1 MMNRA
6 CKNRITLGNDSS
18 TTACVL
24 FKTIKTIHMKIKFII
39 AIALTAFILQGCDD
53 QLEIEQKNS
62 ITAEN
67 LYNTKAGA
75 LAGLAGAY
83 SRVVETYR
91 DALINA
97 QYPTNWTDEGIY
109 NRKGLQNILKNNF
122 TASDP
127 KLRKIWSDYY
137 AGLAATNSLLVG
149 IQGSPLEAEVK
160 QEFEAEGRFLRAFLF
175 FDIEK
180 AFGGIEGIPMPLED
194 DYLNKAL
201 LPRTKGIDVYKQ
213 IISDLEYAEQYLPS
227 AAIAVGGRANK
238 SAARGL
244 LARAYL
250 YMASAPF
257 NEPGAYEKA
266 RDWSKQVMDDS
277 YHTLNPVYADV
288 FNQLARGQYE
298 TKETL
303 FQIGFSPDV
312 ANQQSSLGAN
322 FGLKFDD
329 EACANIGARLKGKS
343 YAQTY
348 ATVTLVLKYREDPSD
363 ERGLWNTAP
372 YFNGRNENCQ
382 LKLIDSQFSYPSSK
396 YRRYLEDSPTNTS
409 YGSHHWPILRLSE
422 MYLIYA
428 EAQNN
433 LAPGSG
439 DALDAINEVRGRAK
453 ATPITAVTKE
463 SIQEEYLLELCFE
476 GHRKYDLVRWGILEQ
491 KINES
496 KSRMRSLE
504 SNTNFLNEDWTTY
517 GAFSLDANDIPVISL
532 VPVNTTPKRNTM
544 SGNFNYYDGFDDF
557 EPSKNYI
564 LPIPEQELGVNT
576 NIKQNIG
583 W

>member
-1 MMNRA
+1 
-6 CKNRITLGNDSS
+6 
-18 TTACVL
+18 
-24 FKTIKTIHMKIKFII
+24 MKIKFIV
-39 AIALTAFILQGCDD
+39 AIALTAFMLQGCDD

-62 ITAEN
+62 ITSDN

-97 QYPTNWTDEGIY
+97 QYPTDWTDEGIY
-109 NRKGLQNILKNNF
+109 NRKGLQNIIKNNF
-122 TASDP
+122 TASEP

-137 AGLAATNSLLVG
+137 AGVAAANSLLVG
-149 IQGSPLEAEVK
+149 IQGSPLDAEVK

-180 AFGGIEGIPMPLED
+180 AFGGVEGIPMPLED

-201 LPRTKGIDVYKQ
+201 LPRTKGIEVYKQ
-213 IISDLEYAEQYLPS
+213 IISDLEFAEAYLPTAAS
-227 AAIAVGGRANK
+227 AIGGRGNK

-266 RDWSKQVMDDS
+266 REWSKKVMDDS
-277 YHTLNPVYADV
+277 YHTLNPVYADI
-288 FNQLARGQYE
+288 FNQLAQGQYE

-312 ANQQSSLGAN
+312 ANQQSTLGSN

-329 EACANIGARLKGKS
+329 EACANMGARLKGKS

-363 ERGLWNTAP
+363 ERGLWNTLP
-372 YFNGRNENCQ
+372 YFNARNENCQ
-382 LKLIDSQFSYPSSK
+382 LKLGDSQFSYASSK

-409 YGSHHWPILRLSE
+409 YGSHHWPVLRLSE

-439 DALDAINEVRGRAK
+439 EALDAINEVRNRAN

-463 SIQEEYLLELCFE
+463 AIQEEYLLELCFE

-491 KINES
+491 KVNETR
-496 KSRMRSLE
+496 SRMKSLE
-504 SNTNFLNEDWTTY
+504 ANTSFMNEDWVTFGT
-517 GAFSLDANDIPVISL
+517 FSLDANDIPVISMD
-532 VPVNTTPKRNTM
+532 PVNTTPRRNTM
-544 SGNFNYYDGFDDF
+544 SGNFNYYDGYDDF

-576 NIKQNIG
+576 NLKQNIG

>member
-1 MMNRA
+1 MKRA
-6 CKNRITLGNDSS
+6 FKSSITLANDILG
-18 TTACVL
+18 TACVV
-24 FKTIKTIHMKIKFII
+24 FNTIKINHMNIRFLL
-39 AIALTAFILQGCDD
+39 AIVLTAFLIQGCDD

-97 QYPTNWTDEGIY
+97 QYPTNWTDEGLY

-122 TASDP
+122 TASEP

-137 AGLAATNSLLVG
+137 AGVAAANSLLIG
-149 IQGSPLEAEVK
+149 IQGSPLDVEVK

-180 AFGGIEGIPMPLED
+180 AFGGVEGIPMPLEE

-213 IISDLEYAEQYLPS
+213 IISDLEFAEEYLPS
-227 AAIAVGGRANK
+227 AASAIGGRGNK

-266 RDWSKQVMDDS
+266 RDWSKKVMDDS
-277 YHTLNPVYADV
+277 YHTLNPIYADV
-288 FNQLARGQYE
+288 FNQLARGNYE

-312 ANQQSSLGAN
+312 ANQQSSLGSN
-322 FGLKFDD
+322 FGMKFDD
-329 EACANIGARLKGKS
+329 EACANVGARLKGKS

-363 ERGLWNTAP
+363 ERGLWNTLP

-396 YRRYLEDSPTNTS
+396 YRRSLEDNPTNTS

-428 EAQNN
+428 EAQNK
-433 LAPGSG
+433 LSPGSSE
-439 DALDAINEVRGRAK
+439 ALDAVNAVRDRAR
-453 ATPITAVTKE
+453 ATPIDNISDAA
-463 SIQEEYLLELCFE
+463 IQEERLLELCFE
-476 GHRKYDLVRWGILEQ
+476 GHRKYDLLRWGILEQ
-491 KINES
+491 KINETRS
-496 KSRMRSLE
+496 IMKSLE
-504 SNTNFLNEDWTTY
+504 ADATFFNEDWVTLGT
-517 GAFSLDANDIPVISL
+517 FSLDANDIPVISL
-532 VPVNTTPKRNTM
+532 DPVNTTPKKNTM
-544 SGNFNYYDGFDDF
+544 SANFNYYDGYDDF
-557 EPSKNYI
+557 ESSKNYI